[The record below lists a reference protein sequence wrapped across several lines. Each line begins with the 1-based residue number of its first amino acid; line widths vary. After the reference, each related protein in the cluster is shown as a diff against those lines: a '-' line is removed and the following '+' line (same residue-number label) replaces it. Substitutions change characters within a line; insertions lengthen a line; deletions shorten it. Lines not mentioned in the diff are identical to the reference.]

1 MPHTRDMKEIAYTN
15 ITEFAPIEFGN
26 CCDERMMMCPACGFD
41 LCVLCMDACDECGG
55 VINFAL

>member
-1 MPHTRDMKEIAYTN
+1 MKEIAYTN

-26 CCDERMMMCPACGFD
+26 CCDERMMMCPECGYD

-55 VINFAL
+55 VINFTL